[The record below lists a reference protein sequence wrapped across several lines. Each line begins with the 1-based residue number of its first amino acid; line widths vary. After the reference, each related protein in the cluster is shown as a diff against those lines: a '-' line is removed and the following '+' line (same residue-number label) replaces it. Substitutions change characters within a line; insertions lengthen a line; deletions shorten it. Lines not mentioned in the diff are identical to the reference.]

1 MKGITVFCLCAALL
15 ASFTQQAFAWGSVSG
30 PNGGSAYRGPMGAGA
45 VHGPNGGSAY
55 RAPTGT
61 AYRGGGAYYGGGY
74 HPYPAA
80 GVAAGVATGV
90 VVGSAAASAY
100 RPPAYY
106 APPVVA
112 APACGYYPY
121 PPCY

>member
-1 MKGITVFCLCAALL
+1 MKRLNIFCLCMALL
-15 ASFTQQAFAWGSVSG
+15 ASFTQPAFAWGSVSG

-55 RAPTGT
+55 RAPGPV
-61 AYRGGGAYYGGGY
+61 YRGGGAYY

-90 VVGSAAASAY
+90 VVGSAVAAT
-100 RPPAYY
+100 RPPPYY
-106 APPVVA
+106 APPVVV
-112 APACGYYPY
+112 APPPCGYYPY
-121 PPCY
+121 GPCY